1 MDNFYS
7 GDYRREARQAA
18 NLIEE
23 GEMCGK
29 LPEKSTGE
37 KFGTVL

>member
-1 MDNFYS
+1 
-7 GDYRREARQAA
+7 
-18 NLIEE
+18 

-37 KFGTVL
+37 KIWDGIVDGTGQAVSDTIDGIKALG